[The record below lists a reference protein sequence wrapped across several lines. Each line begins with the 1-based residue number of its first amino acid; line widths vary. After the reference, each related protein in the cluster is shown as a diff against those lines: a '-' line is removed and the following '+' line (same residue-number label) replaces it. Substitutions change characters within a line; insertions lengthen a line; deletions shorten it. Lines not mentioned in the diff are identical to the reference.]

1 MTAAGTSDISGHQP
15 TPAPLHR
22 MEFDAP
28 GPPRPTEL
36 TDGSP
41 AWLVSRYAD
50 VRQVLSDSRFGRAE
64 LYAPDGPPLTR
75 APGLVNDPALMFN
88 QDGAGHLR
96 LRRTMRRAFTPR
108 AVARWRPWI
117 ASMVDQLLDG
127 VARDDGP
134 VDIVAEFTLPLPV
147 AVMGRLMGL
156 DASAGERLRHWSE
169 HAFTDG
175 SRCDEEVSAAMAEF
189 SAFGAEL
196 LATRRREPGDDLVS
210 SLVGAADA
218 EGGIAEAQLVSLV
231 CGLVVG
237 GHDSTMTMLGN
248 SLLYLLAERPE
259 AWPLIAAGEEAAGT
273 AAERLLH
280 LIPLGDDR
288 GSTRRAYEDVEVG
301 GVLIPAGAV
310 VLADCGMANRDRA
323 VFPASTAD
331 DLFAP
336 LEAPT
341 LSLGA
346 GRHYCLGAWL
356 ARLELRLGLHR
367 LAARFP
373 ALRLAQPLES
383 VRWRTGT
390 TSRSPACLLVGP
402 VRRTRDAREV
412 W

>member
-1 MTAAGTSDISGHQP
+1 
-15 TPAPLHR
+15 

-28 GPPRPTEL
+28 GPPRLTDL

-41 AWLVSRYAD
+41 AWLVSRYSD

-64 LYAPDGPPLTR
+64 LYAADGPSLFQV
-75 APGLVNDPALMFN
+75 PGLVNDPDLMFN
-88 QDGAGHLR
+88 QDGPSHLR

-108 AVARWRPWI
+108 AVARWQPWI
-117 ASMVDQLLDG
+117 ASIVEQLLDG
-127 VARDDGP
+127 LPTHGDGP

-147 AVMGRLMGL
+147 AVISRLMGL
-156 DASAGERLRHWSE
+156 DASARERMRHWSE

-175 SRCDEEVSAAMAEF
+175 SRCGDEVGAAMAEF

-196 LATRRREPGDDLVS
+196 LAARRREPGDDLVS
-210 SLVGAADA
+210 GLVRAADE
-218 EGGIAEAQLVSLV
+218 EGDIPEGQLVSLV

-259 AWPLIAAGEEAAGT
+259 AWPLLAAGGEAAG
-273 AAERLLH
+273 AAADRLLH

-288 GSTRRAYEDVEVG
+288 GSTRRAYEGVEVG

-310 VLADCGMANRDRA
+310 VLADCGMANRDPA

-341 LSLGA
+341 LSFGA
-346 GRHYCLGAWL
+346 GPHYCLGAWL
-356 ARLELRLGLHR
+356 ARMELQLALHS
-367 LAARFP
+367 LAVRFP
-373 ALRLAQPLES
+373 GLRLAQPVES
-383 VRWRTGT
+383 VHWRVGT
-390 TSRSPACLLVGP
+390 TSRSPERLP
-402 VRRTRDAREV
+402 VT

>member
-1 MTAAGTSDISGHQP
+1 
-15 TPAPLHR
+15 

-28 GPPRPTEL
+28 GPPRLTEL

-41 AWLVSRYAD
+41 AWLVSRYPD

-64 LYAPDGPPLTR
+64 LYATDGPSLSQV
-75 APGLVNDPALMFN
+75 PGLVNDPDLMFN
-88 QDGAGHLR
+88 QDGPSHLR

-108 AVARWRPWI
+108 AVARWQPWI
-117 ASMVDQLLDG
+117 ASIVEQLLDELPAHG
-127 VARDDGP
+127 DGS

-147 AVMGRLMGL
+147 AVISRLMGL
-156 DASAGERLRHWSE
+156 DASARERMRHWSE

-175 SRCDEEVSAAMAEF
+175 SRCGDEVGAAMAEF

-196 LATRRREPGDDLVS
+196 LAARRREPGDDLVS
-210 SLVGAADA
+210 GLVRAADE
-218 EGGIAEAQLVSLV
+218 EGGIPEGQLVSLV

-259 AWPLIAAGEEAAGT
+259 AWPLLAAGGEAAG
-273 AAERLLH
+273 AAADRLLH

-288 GSTRRAYEDVEVG
+288 GSTRRAYEGVEVG

-310 VLADCGMANRDRA
+310 VLADCGMANRDPA

-341 LSLGA
+341 LSFGA
-346 GRHYCLGAWL
+346 GPHYCLGAWL
-356 ARLELRLGLHR
+356 ARMELQLALHS

-373 ALRLAQPLES
+373 GLRLAQPVES
-383 VRWRTGT
+383 VHWRVGT
-390 TSRSPACLLVGP
+390 TSRSPERLP
-402 VRRTRDAREV
+402 VT